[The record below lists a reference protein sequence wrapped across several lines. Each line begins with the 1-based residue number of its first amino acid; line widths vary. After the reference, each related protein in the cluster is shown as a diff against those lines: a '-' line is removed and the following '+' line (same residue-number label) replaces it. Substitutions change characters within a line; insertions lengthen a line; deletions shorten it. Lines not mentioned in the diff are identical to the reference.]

1 MARNEMGA
9 SGVLVDTG
17 VLMDYLS
24 GDPRA
29 KQAMEGHEHRSISVI
44 TWLEIMSVC
53 PAHARDE
60 TLGFL
65 RTFEQLSIS
74 ESSASEACRL
84 MAEKPMPLPLN
95 TALTW
100 ATARAN
106 KLMFV
111 TADSKYFDDAD
122 LGVAIPYESTS

>member
-1 MARNEMGA
+1 MARIDPSA
-9 SGVLVDTG
+9 AGVLVDTG
-17 VLMDYLS
+17 VLMDYLA

-29 KQAMEGHEHRSISVI
+29 RRIMEGHYHRSISVI
-44 TWLEIMSVC
+44 TWLEIMSAC
-53 PAHARDE
+53 PPHAVDE
-60 TLGFL
+60 TRGFL

-84 MAEKPMPLPLN
+84 IAQTQTPLPLN

-106 KLMFV
+106 KLVFV
-111 TADSKYFDDAD
+111 TADAQYFDPTDP
-122 LGVAIPYESTS
+122 GVSIVYDGTP